1 MSKNIPQIIGKFEDY
16 LRSTEKPSAEITFKR
31 AETLPW
37 ESKCGGCPY
46 LTSENDYPR
55 DGEGRPMMFLAQINL
70 DDMPPLPDFPE
81 HGLLQFYIGDN
92 DCYGLDD
99 ACKVIYIPEY
109 TKDASALLSANPFES
124 GYMGMTP
131 FANEGKMIF
140 EPSSR
145 FICSECQAFYDKFS
159 DKVSKDEL
167 DALYK
172 LCYAEGSRAGGYPL
186 FVQSSPPFYDDGEF
200 DTLLLQLDCEDECG
214 IMFGDSGSCFFL
226 ISREDLKN
234 RNFDNVVYDW
244 QCC

>member
-1 MSKNIPQIIGKFEDY
+1 MKEIPSALSKFEDY
-16 LRSTEKPSAEITFKR
+16 LRSTEKPSAEITFKK

-70 DDMPPLPDFPE
+70 DDMPKLPDFPE
-81 HGLLQFYIGDN
+81 HGLLQFYIGD
-92 DCYGLDD
+92 DDYYGGDS

-140 EPSSR
+140 EPSSK
-145 FICSECQAFYDKFS
+145 FICTECQEFNDKFEK
-159 DKVSKDEL
+159 KVSDDEW

-172 LCYAEGSRAGGYPL
+172 LCYAQDSRVGGYPL
-186 FVQSSPPFYDDGEF
+186 FVQSAPAYYDNGER
-200 DTLLLQLDCEDECG
+200 DTLLLQLDCDDECDL
-214 IMFGDSGSCFFL
+214 MFGDSGNCFFL
-226 ISREDLKN
+226 ISKEDLKN
-234 RNFDNVVYDW
+234 RKFDNVEYGW